1 MEGMEE
7 KLGAILENPQLMQ
20 QIMQLAQS
28 VNAPNP
34 SQSREP
40 PKKEEPPPKASLP
53 DPDTGAGLDP
63 AMLVKLAGIAGK
75 SNIDSNQKAL
85 LRALTPY
92 LSRNRVAKLE
102 KAMRA
107 AKIASMVSAFLNSG
121 GMKLLSGR

>member
-34 SQSREP
+34 SQSRES

-92 LSRNRVAKLE
+92 LSRDRVAKLE

-107 AKIASMVSAFLNSG
+107 AKIASMASAFLNSG

>member
-1 MEGMEE
+1 MEDMEG

-28 VNAPNP
+28 VNIPKQ
-34 SQSREP
+34 SKSREP
-40 PKKEEPPPKASLP
+40 PEEAELPQKISLP
-53 DPDTGAGLDP
+53 DPNGGIGLDP
-63 AMLVKLAGIAGK
+63 ALFAKLAGIAGK

-85 LRALTPY
+85 LRALAPY
-92 LSRNRVAKLE
+92 LSRDRVAKLE

-107 AKIASMVSAFLNSG
+107 AKIASMASAFLNSG

>member
-40 PKKEEPPPKASLP
+40 PKKEEPPSKASLP

-92 LSRNRVAKLE
+92 LSRDRVAKLE

-107 AKIASMVSAFLNSG
+107 AKIASMASAFLNSG

>member
-63 AMLVKLAGIAGK
+63 AMLVKFAGIAGK

-92 LSRNRVAKLE
+92 LSRDRVAKLE

-107 AKIASMVSAFLNSG
+107 AKIASMASAFLNSG

>member
-40 PKKEEPPPKASLP
+40 PKKEDPPPKASLP
-53 DPDTGAGLDP
+53 DPDGGIGLDP
-63 AMLVKLAGIAGK
+63 ALLAKLAGIAGK

-92 LSRNRVAKLE
+92 LSRDRVAKLE

-107 AKIASMVSAFLNSG
+107 AKIASMASAFLNSG

>member
-20 QIMQLAQS
+20 QIMKLAQS
-28 VNAPNP
+28 VNIPNP
-34 SQSREP
+34 SQSREL
-40 PKKEEPPPKASLP
+40 PKKEEAPPKASHP

-85 LRALTPY
+85 LRALGPY
-92 LSRNRVAKLE
+92 LSRDRVAKLE

-107 AKIASMVSAFLNSG
+107 AKIASMASAFLNSG

>member
-28 VNAPNP
+28 VNVSNP

-40 PKKEEPPPKASLP
+40 PQKEAPAQKASLP
-53 DPDTGAGLDP
+53 DPDTGMGLDP
-63 AMLVKLAGIAGK
+63 AMLVKLAGLAGK

-85 LRALTPY
+85 LRALAPY
-92 LSRNRVAKLE
+92 LSRERVAKLE

-107 AKIASMVSAFLNSG
+107 AKIAGMASEFLNSG

>member
-1 MEGMEE
+1 
-7 KLGAILENPQLMQ
+7 
-20 QIMQLAQS
+20 MQLAQS

-40 PKKEEPPPKASLP
+40 PKKEEAPPKASLP

-63 AMLVKLAGIAGK
+63 AMLVKFAGIAGK

-92 LSRNRVAKLE
+92 LSRDRVAKLE

-107 AKIASMVSAFLNSG
+107 AKIASMASAFLNSG

>member
-92 LSRNRVAKLE
+92 LSRDRVAKLE

-107 AKIASMVSAFLNSG
+107 AKIARMASSFLNSG
-121 GMKLLSGR
+121 GIKLLSGR

>member
-63 AMLVKLAGIAGK
+63 AMLIKLAGIAGK

-107 AKIASMVSAFLNSG
+107 AKIASMASAFLNSG

>member
-28 VNAPNP
+28 VNIPNP

-40 PKKEEPPPKASLP
+40 PKKEEPPQKVSLP
-53 DPDTGAGLDP
+53 DPDPSAGLDP

-85 LRALTPY
+85 LRALGPY
-92 LSRNRVAKLE
+92 LSRDRVAKLE

-107 AKIASMVSAFLNSG
+107 AKIAGMASAFLNSG

>member
-92 LSRNRVAKLE
+92 LSQDRVAKLG

-107 AKIASMVSAFLNSG
+107 AKIASMASAFLNSG

>member
-1 MEGMEE
+1 MEDMEE

-28 VNAPNP
+28 VNIPKQ
-34 SQSREP
+34 SKSREP
-40 PKKEEPPPKASLP
+40 PEEAELPQKISLP
-53 DPDTGAGLDP
+53 DQNGGIGLDP
-63 AMLVKLAGIAGK
+63 ALFAKLAGIAGK

-85 LRALTPY
+85 LRALAPY

-107 AKIASMVSAFLNSG
+107 AKIASMASAFLNSG
-121 GMKLLSGR
+121 GLKLLSGR

>member
-92 LSRNRVAKLE
+92 LSRDRVAKLG

-107 AKIASMVSAFLNSG
+107 AKIASMASAFLNSG

>member
-28 VNAPNP
+28 VNIPKP

-40 PKKEEPPPKASLP
+40 PKKEEPPPKISLP
-53 DPDTGAGLDP
+53 DTDIGAGLDP

-85 LRALTPY
+85 LRALAPY
-92 LSRNRVAKLE
+92 LSRDRVAKLE

-107 AKIASMVSAFLNSG
+107 AKLAGIASTALGSSGLPFLP
-121 GMKLLSGR
+121 GR

>member
-28 VNAPNP
+28 VNVPNAT
-34 SQSREP
+34 QSREQ
-40 PKKEEPPPKASLP
+40 PKKGEPPQKVSLP

-63 AMLVKLAGIAGK
+63 AMLVKLAGLAGK

-85 LRALTPY
+85 LRALGPY
-92 LSRNRVAKLE
+92 LSRERVAKLE

-107 AKIASMVSAFLNSG
+107 AKIASMASAFLGSG
-121 GMKLLSGR
+121 GIKLLSGR

>member
-28 VNAPNP
+28 VNIPKQ
-34 SQSREP
+34 SKSREP
-40 PKKEEPPPKASLP
+40 PEEAELPQKISLP
-53 DPDTGAGLDP
+53 DPNGGIGLDP
-63 AMLVKLAGIAGK
+63 AMFAKLAGIAGK

-92 LSRNRVAKLE
+92 LSRDRVAKLE

-107 AKIASMVSAFLNSG
+107 ATIASMASAFLNSG

>member
-92 LSRNRVAKLE
+92 LSRDRVAKLE

-107 AKIASMVSAFLNSG
+107 AKIASMASAFLGSG
-121 GMKLLSGR
+121 GIKLLSGR

>member
-28 VNAPNP
+28 VNAPKQ

-40 PKKEEPPPKASLP
+40 PKNEEQPQQVSLP
-53 DPDTGAGLDP
+53 DPDIGAGFDP
-63 AMLVKLAGIAGK
+63 AMLAKLAGIAGK
-75 SNIDSNQKAL
+75 SSIDSNQKAL
-85 LRALTPY
+85 LRALGPY
-92 LSRNRVAKLE
+92 LSRERVAKLE

-107 AKIASMVSAFLNSG
+107 AKIASMASAFLNSG
-121 GMKLLSGR
+121 GIKLLSGR

>member
-1 MEGMEE
+1 MEDMEE

-28 VNAPNP
+28 VNIPKQ
-34 SQSREP
+34 SKSREP
-40 PKKEEPPPKASLP
+40 PEEAELPQKISLP
-53 DPDTGAGLDP
+53 DPNGGIGLDP
-63 AMLVKLAGIAGK
+63 ALFAKLAGIAGK

-92 LSRNRVAKLE
+92 LSRDRVAKLE

-107 AKIASMVSAFLNSG
+107 AKIASMASAFLNSG

>member
-28 VNAPNP
+28 VNIPKQ
-34 SQSREP
+34 SKSREP
-40 PKKEEPPPKASLP
+40 PEEAELPQKISLP
-53 DPDTGAGLDP
+53 DPNGGIGLDP
-63 AMLVKLAGIAGK
+63 ALFAKLAGIAGK

-85 LRALTPY
+85 LRALAPY
-92 LSRNRVAKLE
+92 LSRDRVAKLE

-107 AKIASMVSAFLNSG
+107 AKIASMASAFLNSG

>member
-92 LSRNRVAKLE
+92 LSRDRVAKL
-102 KAMRA
+102 
-107 AKIASMVSAFLNSG
+107 
-121 GMKLLSGR
+121 

>member
-92 LSRNRVAKLE
+92 LSRDRVAKLE

>member
-28 VNAPNP
+28 VNIPKP
-34 SQSREP
+34 TQSREP
-40 PKKEEPPPKASLP
+40 PKKEEPPPKISLP
-53 DPDTGAGLDP
+53 DTDIGAGLDP

-75 SNIDSNQKAL
+75 SNIDSTQHAL
-85 LRALTPY
+85 QRALAPY
-92 LSRNRVAKLE
+92 LRRDRVAKLE

-107 AKIASMVSAFLNSG
+107 AKIASMASAFLNSG

>member
-28 VNAPNP
+28 VNIPKP

-40 PKKEEPPPKASLP
+40 PKKEEPPPKISLP
-53 DPDTGAGLDP
+53 DTDIGAGLDP
-63 AMLVKLAGIAGK
+63 AMLL
-75 SNIDSNQKAL
+75 
-85 LRALTPY
+85 
-92 LSRNRVAKLE
+92 KLE

-107 AKIASMVSAFLNSG
+107 AKIASMASAFLNSG

>member
-28 VNAPNP
+28 VNIPNP

-40 PKKEEPPPKASLP
+40 PKKEEPPQKVSLP
-53 DPDTGAGLDP
+53 DPDPSAGLDP

-85 LRALTPY
+85 LRALGPY
-92 LSRNRVAKLE
+92 LSRDRVAKLE

-107 AKIASMVSAFLNSG
+107 AKIAGMASAFLNSG
-121 GMKLLSGR
+121 GIKLLSGR

>member
-85 LRALTPY
+85 LRALGPY
-92 LSRNRVAKLE
+92 LSRERVAKLE

-107 AKIASMVSAFLNSG
+107 AKIASMASAFLNSG

>member
-1 MEGMEE
+1 MEDMEE

-28 VNAPNP
+28 VNIPKQ
-34 SQSREP
+34 SKSREP
-40 PKKEEPPPKASLP
+40 PEEAELPQKISLP
-53 DPDTGAGLDP
+53 DPNGGIGLDP
-63 AMLVKLAGIAGK
+63 ALFAKLAGIAGK

-85 LRALTPY
+85 LRALVPY
-92 LSRNRVAKLE
+92 LSRDRVAKLE

-107 AKIASMVSAFLNSG
+107 AKIASMASTFLNSG

>member
-53 DPDTGAGLDP
+53 DPDTGTGLDP

-92 LSRNRVAKLE
+92 LSRDRVAKLE

-107 AKIASMVSAFLNSG
+107 AKIASMASAFLNSG

>member
-1 MEGMEE
+1 MEDMEE

-28 VNAPNP
+28 VNIPKQ
-34 SQSREP
+34 SKSREP
-40 PKKEEPPPKASLP
+40 PEEAELPQKISLP
-53 DPDTGAGLDP
+53 DPNGGIGLDP
-63 AMLVKLAGIAGK
+63 ALFAKLAGIAGK

-85 LRALTPY
+85 LRALAPY
-92 LSRNRVAKLE
+92 LSRDRVAKLE

-107 AKIASMVSAFLNSG
+107 AKIASMASAFLNSG